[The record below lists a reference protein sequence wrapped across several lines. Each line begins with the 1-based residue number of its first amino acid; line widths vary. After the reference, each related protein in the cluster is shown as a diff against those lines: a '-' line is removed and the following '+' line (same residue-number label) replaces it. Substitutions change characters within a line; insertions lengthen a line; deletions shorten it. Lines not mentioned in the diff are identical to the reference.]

1 MSDQYK
7 ITDEQ
12 KNLLLQISAQTL
24 PDNPSRDGY
33 SAETIRKR
41 LYKPYAALVDLI
53 NDVFNSA
60 YSDVDGIITGKT
72 TVENANTAQT
82 ADKVSNA
89 LTLSVNGETTTFDGS
104 TAKKVNIK
112 TSGAT
117 VSYNQENEELTIS

>member
-1 MSDQYK
+1 MSDPYK

-53 NDVFNSA
+53 NGVFNSA

-72 TVENANTAQT
+72 TVENAKTAQT

-104 TAKKVNIK
+104 EAKMINIK